1 MPHRTRTFLPLY
13 IAVFIVVL
21 IALGVVGF
29 NKSRPSST
37 NTANTNT
44 SGQTLDVS
52 DIEVVNLNES
62 LDELETLES
71 DLGAPD
77 LDATVDLN

>member
-29 NKSRPSST
+29 NKSRPSGT
-37 NTANTNT
+37 NTANTNA
-44 SGQTLDVS
+44 GQTLDVS

-71 DLGAPD
+71 DLVAPD